1 MVEWPS
7 RGAHVNDKTVLVV
20 EDEETLLEALRY
32 NLSKEGYRVA
42 AATDGE
48 QALEMAEREHPDLV
62 LLDLMLPKLDGL
74 EVTRILRK
82 RSNVPIL
89 MLTARAEEVD
99 RVVGLELGADDY
111 VTKPFSMREL
121 LARVRAVFRRQEMLQ
136 APGQPRQ
143 FNTGELSIDLDTH
156 QATLAGHPLS
166 LKPREYDLLAFLVQ
180 NKGHAFT
187 RDQLLQHVWGYDYAG
202 DTRTVDVHVRWLRE
216 KIESSP
222 AEPTR
227 LLTVRGVGYRFVE

>member
-1 MVEWPS
+1 MAE
-7 RGAHVNDKTVLVV
+7 KILVV
-20 EDEETLLEALRY
+20 EDDPAI
-32 NLSKEGYRVA
+32 VA
-42 AATDGE
+42 FLVP
-48 QALEMAEREHPDLV
+48 ALERESFEVQVIHDGATALDRIARTPPDLV
-62 LLDLMLPKLDGL
+62 LLDLLLPGVNGLDVCRAVRG
-74 EVTRILRK
+74 RK
-82 RSNVPIL
+82 PYIPII
-89 MLTARAEEVD
+89 MLTALSEEVD
-99 RVVGLELGADDY
+99 KVVGLELGADDY

-143 FNTGELSIDLDTH
+143 YTTGELSIDLDTH

>member
-1 MVEWPS
+1 M
-7 RGAHVNDKTVLVV
+7 NDKTVLVV

-136 APGQPRQ
+136 AASAAGQPRQ
-143 FNTGELSIDLDTH
+143 FTTGELSIDLDTH

-187 RDQLLQHVWGYDYAG
+187 RDQLLQHVWGYDYSG

-216 KIESSP
+216 KIESNP
-222 AEPTR
+222 AEPIR
-227 LLTVRGVGYRFVE
+227 LLTIRGVGYRFVE